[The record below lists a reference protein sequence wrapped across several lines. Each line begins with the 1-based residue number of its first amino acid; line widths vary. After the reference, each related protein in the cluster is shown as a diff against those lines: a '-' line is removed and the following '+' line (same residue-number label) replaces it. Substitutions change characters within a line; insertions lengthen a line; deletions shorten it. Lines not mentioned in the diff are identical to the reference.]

1 VVQRVFHGPL
11 NPHWASLKDLTFRE
25 KVILIPATVLMFV
38 LGICPQLLIGKFN
51 ATVVDMVAQLKF

>member
-1 VVQRVFHGPL
+1 
-11 NPHWASLKDLTFRE
+11 
-25 KVILIPATVLMFV
+25 MFV